1 MWFVYQEKDWIEG
14 KRSGVDGKIR
24 KLDGSGQKRKRIV
37 SEREE
42 ETLNLLRPKKRLR
55 VEDGEEKKDLDV
67 LKPNME
73 IKDVKETEG
82 GELDELDEVNLNLII
97 HCQKTFPTK
106 KISSS
111 GK

>member
-14 KRSGVDGKIR
+14 KRLRVDGKIR

-42 ETLNLLRPKKRLR
+42 ETLRPKKRLR

>member
-24 KLDGSGQKRKRIV
+24 VWSGQKRKRIV

-42 ETLNLLRPKKRLR
+42 ETLRPKKRLR